1 MGCYYYSFKAFLFLE
16 KFSPSI
22 ENTKGK
28 ISSAIGVYYQLVNG
42 KTDSDKLQEVIHYL
56 CDGQQTEEV
65 NKCIRVFMQWGKEN
79 GVTFTDEPVGQMG
92 DDEGAD

>member
-1 MGCYYYSFKAFLFLE
+1 
-16 KFSPSI
+16 
-22 ENTKGK
+22 
-28 ISSAIGVYYQLVNG
+28 
-42 KTDSDKLQEVIHYL
+42 LQEVIHYL